1 MIEGSYNRDTRIVTY
16 NNIPYKLK
24 GMIDV
29 QGLTVDEINA
39 QAGQIY
45 KELGR
50 AALVYTNKGLW
61 DGLEDKSGLK
71 DNIAAKTD
79 LFLAWFGTVQPE
91 YGHDNSVLPTG
102 WAHYVLW
109 NDQADHFKLIK
120 DGGEALA
127 TLLEYAE
134 VYTGDGGSSSS
145 SNTTSSGSLV
155 ITCPSC
161 GHILV
166 NVNLGTS

>member
-1 MIEGSYNRDTRIVTY
+1 MIEGTFDRSSKTLTY
-16 NNIPYKLK
+16 NNITYALK

-39 QAGQIY
+39 QADQIY
-45 KELGR
+45 NELGR

-61 DGLEDKSGLK
+61 DGLEDNSGLK
-71 DNIAAKTD
+71 DNISAKTD

-91 YGHDNSVLPTG
+91 YGEDNSVLPSG
-102 WAHYVLW
+102 WTNFVLW

-127 TLLEYAE
+127 TLLQYCE
-134 VYTGDGGSSSS
+134 VSTGGSDPSVPA
-145 SNTTSSGSLV
+145 GSLV
-155 ITCPSC
+155 ITCPNC
-161 GHILV
+161 GHTLV
-166 NVNLGTS
+166 DVNLGSS